1 MSFMWNVDVAAVGL
15 LSSCCCLLL
24 SKLVLLN
31 CYSLLL
37 LTCCCCRSFEPAI
50 PLSPG
55 PAVIDT
61 CFVVNAE
68 GDSDQTAA
76 LFSVDAG
83 DGVTL
88 LLDREIDYQDTFTV
102 RNK

>member
-1 MSFMWNVDVAAVGL
+1 MV
-15 LSSCCCLLL
+15 
-24 SKLVLLN
+24 
-31 CYSLLL
+31 
-37 LTCCCCRSFEPAI
+37 
-50 PLSPG
+50 
-55 PAVIDT
+55 DT

-68 GDSDQTAA
+68 DDFDQTAA

-102 RNK
+102 RDKKKTRLSLINSFPGAQVWCM

>member
-1 MSFMWNVDVAAVGL
+1 MV
-15 LSSCCCLLL
+15 
-24 SKLVLLN
+24 
-31 CYSLLL
+31 
-37 LTCCCCRSFEPAI
+37 
-50 PLSPG
+50 
-55 PAVIDT
+55 DT

-102 RNK
+102 RDKEN